1 MENNN
6 HLSIKLI
13 SILTLL
19 VIITGVFVIAFT
31 FAGDP
36 ENPDAI
42 ATYTRNKLTW
52 DSGTTVNNDIADLNF
67 FGDPQPGE
75 QYPLIHPNSKGTYY
89 LRLKNDVRGKIGYSV
104 YLYHEN
110 TVDIPLEFT
119 APNENVTTP
128 TVLPTELEGKEIVSY
143 FTGEVDG
150 QNLKNFKIDWQWKST
165 SDSDDT
171 TLGNQAVTEDLIY
184 TIKVL
189 IVIEDNN
196 SYSSGSGSSGVRLLH
211 RKYIAGYPDGSFKPE
226 NNMARSEVSAIF
238 ARILADYDE
247 NNLTSTKTG
256 FNDVAASDWCA
267 KYIARLSTSG
277 IIKGYGD
284 GTFKPNN
291 PITRAE
297 FATMCVRFFEGRTES
312 ITDAKSDF
320 TDVADDH
327 WAKDY
332 IDKAAKQGFVTGYPD
347 GTFGPDNYITRAE
360 VVTVVNRML
369 SRYPDKKYID
379 NNLDKLTKFT
389 DVTDNTHW
397 AYYEIF
403 EAANVHHTRLSKD
416 KESWISTK

>member
-1 MENNN
+1 MEQNK
-6 HLSIKLI
+6 HLSIQLI

-19 VIITGVFVIAFT
+19 VVITGVFVIAFT
-31 FAGDP
+31 FAGDL

-52 DSGTTVNNDIADLNF
+52 DSGTTVNNDVADLNF
-67 FGDPQPGE
+67 FGEPQPGE

-119 APNENVTTP
+119 VENENVTTP

-150 QNLKNFKIDWQWKST
+150 QNLKNFKIDWQWKSEN
-165 SDSDDT
+165 DEKDT
-171 TLGNQAVTEDLIY
+171 ALGDRAVGEDLIY

-211 RKYIAGYPDGSFKPE
+211 RAYIKGYPDGTFKPE
-226 NNMARSEVSAIF
+226 NNIARSEVSAIF
-238 ARILADYDE
+238 ARILADYNED
-247 NNLTSTKTG
+247 NLTSTKTG
-256 FNDVAASDWCA
+256 FDDVSASDWCA
-267 KYIARLSTSG
+267 KYIARLGASG

-297 FATMCVRFFEGRTES
+297 FATICVRFFEGRTES
-312 ITDAKSDF
+312 IKDAKSEF
-320 TDVADDH
+320 TDVPNDH

-332 IDKAAKQGFVTGYPD
+332 IDKATKQGFVTGYPD
-347 GTFGPDNYITRAE
+347 GTFKPDSYITRAE

-379 NNLDKLTKFT
+379 KNVDKLMKFT
-389 DVTDNTHW
+389 DVTDKEYW

-403 EAANVHHTRLSKD
+403 EAANEHHTRLNKQT
-416 KESWISTK
+416 ESWTSTK